1 MTAERLLHWL
11 DELMPGGQPYDECRR
26 ELSALLAELEEL
38 KANNERLREL
48 IVVALDRERD
58 A

>member
-1 MTAERLLHWL
+1 
-11 DELMPGGQPYDECRR
+11 MPGGQPYDECRR